1 MGWRKP
7 EQRDLVAKLNQKE
20 LAAFKQHPEYASSA
34 DPAEDILSQ
43 TAEFVRGAC
52 RTNRQIRLSPD
63 EKTIPESLIS
73 PAMDVAAFDILKRI
87 NVIPN
92 DARKS
97 AWEKALDLFEKVA
110 SGGYIPE
117 SWRAEGETDTDAVR
131 NNNARPKFLPRQ
143 RRFVLNEYI

>member
-52 RTNRQIRLSPD
+52 RTNKQVRLCPEMKS
-63 EKTIPESLIS
+63 IPESLIS
-73 PAMDVAAFDILKRI
+73 PAMDVAAFDVLKRI

-97 AWEKALDLFEKVA
+97 AWEKALELFEKVA
-110 SGGYIPE
+110 NGGYIPE
-117 SWRAEGETDTDAVR
+117 SWVEGDAGEVELLK
-131 NNNARPKFLPRQ
+131 NNMARPKFLPRQ
-143 RRFVLNEYI
+143 RRFVLNEHI